1 MAEELFPLLEPV
13 LAASSLELIDVEV
26 RSGVVL
32 VTVDREG
39 GVDLEALTQANRA
52 VSSILDEHDPIPG
65 HYTLEVSSPGVER
78 TLRTPAHFARA
89 VGEKVTVKTR
99 PQVPGDRRL
108 TGTLVASDDDGLVLR
123 IEDDSAGD
131 RRLGYS
137 DIDRARTVFE
147 WGPAPRPGGGAGNTA
162 KAQNTVAKA
171 KNTAAKAK
179 NSPKYKA
186 AGSTQNR
193 KQVTTP

>member
-89 VGEKVTVKTR
+89 VGDKVTVKTR

>member
-32 VTVDREG
+32 VTVDRPG

-123 IEDDSAGD
+123 IEDNPAGD

-147 WGPAPRPGGGAGNTA
+147 WGPAPRPTGGNTA
-162 KAQNTVAKA
+162 NAKA
-171 KNTAAKAK
+171 KGTAAKATNRAAKAK

>member
-1 MAEELFPLLEPV
+1 MAEELFPLLAPV
-13 LAASSLELIDVEV
+13 LAGSALELIDVEV

-52 VSSILDEHDPIPG
+52 VSSILDEHDPISG

-108 TGTLVASDDDGLVLR
+108 IGTLVASDDDGLVLR
-123 IEDDSAGD
+123 IEDDPVGE

-137 DIDRARTVFE
+137 DIDRARTVFD
-147 WGPAPRPGGGAGNTA
+147 WGPAPRATGGPKSTP
-162 KAQNTVAKA
+162 K
-171 KNTAAKAK
+171 AAKAK
-179 NSPKYKA
+179 NSPKNKA
-186 AGSTQNR
+186 VGSTQNR